1 MFRKKPT
8 KTGYKI
14 LPIKRNGVMVGESFI
29 RIGQR
34 CSSEFGESELAIV
47 NGPSLRCG
55 ATFDADWREV
65 LECIK
70 DRSYVAVW
78 VPEGY

>member
-8 KTGYKI
+8 KIGYKI

-47 NGPSLRCG
+47 DGPSLRGG
-55 ATFDADWREV
+55 ATFDSDWREV

-70 DRSYVAVW
+70 VR
-78 VPEGY
+78 